1 MIGKWWKQQFVNH
14 EYNDRQNWKTTS
26 ENNNLR
32 EMYLHIKEEN
42 KSFPKKVVQRKAWSE
57 SKGKHE

>member
-32 EMYLHIKEEN
+32 EMYLHIKVEN
-42 KSFPKKVVQRKAWSE
+42 KSFPRKVVQRKTWSE
-57 SKGKHE
+57 SKGKQE